1 MTRDEE
7 SRDDP
12 SVRTGSPSGALD
24 AVELRGITGVGH
36 HGVFEH
42 ERRDGQ
48 PFVVDLVM
56 HLDLRPAGV
65 SDDLTRTAHYGEV
78 ADLVHGIIEGE
89 PFSLIEALAETIA
102 QAVLGAFPVQALDV
116 TVHKPKAPIE
126 VPFGDVAVTLRRSR
140 A

>member
-1 MTRDEE
+1 MTAETTRG
-7 SRDDP
+7 RP
-12 SVRTGSPSGALD
+12 GSPSGELD
-24 AVELRGITGVGH
+24 TVVLTGITAKGY

-48 PFVVDLVM
+48 PFVVDLVLF
-56 HLDLRPAGV
+56 LDLQPAGT
-65 SDDLTRTAHYGEV
+65 SDDLAKTAHYGEL
-78 ADLVHGIIEGE
+78 AELVHAIIGAE
-89 PFSLIEALAETIA
+89 PFDLIEMLAETIA
-102 QAVLGAFPVQALDV
+102 AAVLGAFPVAAVDV

>member
-1 MTRDEE
+1 VTVQTRPG
-7 SRDDP
+7 RP
-12 SVRTGSPSGALD
+12 GSPSGELD
-24 AVELRGITGVGH
+24 TVLLTGITATGY

-48 PFVVDLVM
+48 PFVVDLAL
-56 HLDLRPAGV
+56 HLDLQPAGT
-65 SDDLTRTAHYGEV
+65 SDELARTAHYGEV
-78 ADLVHGIIEGE
+78 AALVHGIIQGD
-89 PFSLIEALAETIA
+89 PFDLIEALAETIA
-102 QAVLGAFPVQALDV
+102 AAVLAGFPVSAVDV